1 MQYRNVYQ
9 VQNFRLVVIVSF
21 TDSNTINVLARC
33 NELTPRYREE
43 VETNNTE
50 LVGVIQQVQNNFQNY
65 LQAIEI
71 QTPEYFKNIMQALQ
85 FREVNK

>member
-9 VQNFRLVVIVSF
+9 VQDFRLVVIVTF

-33 NELTPRYREE
+33 NELEPKYREE

-50 LVGVIQQVQNNFQNY
+50 LVGVIEQVENNFQNY